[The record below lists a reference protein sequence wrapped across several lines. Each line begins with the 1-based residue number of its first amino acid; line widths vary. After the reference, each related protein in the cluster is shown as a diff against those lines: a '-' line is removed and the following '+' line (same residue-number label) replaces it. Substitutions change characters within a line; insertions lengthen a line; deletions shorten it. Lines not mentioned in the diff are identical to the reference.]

1 MHDLK
6 FDSVGRRDLCG
17 RRPAHSFLG
26 KVLDHIQ
33 TRLFRAISRNLARAH
48 TIPEC

>member
-26 KVLDHIQ
+26 CWTTFKLGV
-33 TRLFRAISRNLARAH
+33 FRAISRNLARAH